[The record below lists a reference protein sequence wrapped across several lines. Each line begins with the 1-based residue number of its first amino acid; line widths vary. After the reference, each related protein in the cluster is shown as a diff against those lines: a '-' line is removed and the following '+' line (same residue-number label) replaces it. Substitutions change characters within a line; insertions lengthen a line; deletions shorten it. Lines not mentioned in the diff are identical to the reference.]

1 MNDGATGA
9 MLISQS
15 TESSC
20 VIRDVILGLD
30 TIMNYDE
37 SLAGA
42 FGKQTGGTA
51 LVAELQRL

>member
-20 VIRDVILGLD
+20 VIRDVIFGLD
-30 TIMNYDE
+30 TIMNYE
-37 SLAGA
+37 LSLVGA
-42 FGKQTGGTA
+42 FGK
-51 LVAELQRL
+51 